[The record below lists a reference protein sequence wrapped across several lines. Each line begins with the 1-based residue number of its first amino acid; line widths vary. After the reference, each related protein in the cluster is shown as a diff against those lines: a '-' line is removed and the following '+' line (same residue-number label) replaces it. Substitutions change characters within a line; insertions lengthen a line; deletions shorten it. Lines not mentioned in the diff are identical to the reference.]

1 MTTEEFSR
9 EVGLVFQ
16 QEWKTARRWAVIRA
30 YGGGI
35 VASSTAWVIA
45 LRFL

>member
-16 QEWKTARRWAVIRA
+16 AEWRAARRWAVIRSFVW
-30 YGGGI
+30 GI
-35 VASSTAWVIA
+35 VASSTVWVIA
-45 LRFL
+45 LRCL